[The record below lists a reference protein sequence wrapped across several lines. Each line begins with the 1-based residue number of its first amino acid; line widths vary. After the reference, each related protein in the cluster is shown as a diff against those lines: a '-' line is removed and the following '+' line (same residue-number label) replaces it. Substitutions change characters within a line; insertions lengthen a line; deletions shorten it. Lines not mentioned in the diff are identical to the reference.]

1 MSSTSSSKEP
11 KRMSSTTS
19 HQGTSALSDMATST
33 SATFKPWTRC
43 TTSLSTAKSAWEGL
57 EPAKCDTAGPT
68 GRNTAE
74 RLERVT
80 LVQAIVAEG
89 DQLERQRAQEIYYSA
104 STLRHA
110 TLEELKLICNRHG
123 IDADLYEKKGII
135 VELLNLQ
142 TEQRAM
148 RLDAR
153 KLMVEQAHER
163 IGHMTERLRELM
175 PPGVRIGDYLKD
187 HRNESTKRKRPRPAA
202 RIY

>member
-1 MSSTSSSKEP
+1 M
-11 KRMSSTTS
+11 
-19 HQGTSALSDMATST
+19 
-33 SATFKPWTRC
+33 
-43 TTSLSTAKSAWEGL
+43 TSLSTAKSAWEGL

-175 PPGVRIGDYLKD
+175 PAGVRIGDYLKD